1 MKKPII
7 LLLLGCLILLAG
19 FLVLGMAQE
28 ESRRKIQI
36 TDPESDQPLLTAELP
51 LHLEEHLDAARIV
64 GSEVPEDVPSVVE
77 WRFDEPQPEWRPAKP
92 LVQLRTAAVEAVRVD
107 DALRLPLT
115 AERRGTSRLF
125 GIIYVDLPDW
135 NLENWSYVEI
145 RARTRDPMRVVGLIF
160 NYTEEVP
167 HRSYAPFYA
176 WGDRTPLVTDGT
188 VQTYRLSL
196 DWLRMRKWEGPWT
209 HLGIWFNSRPGEE
222 AVTLDIL
229 SVRVIPKEHIYADAP
244 VGVREEKRNEAQR
257 RTLYTHA
264 PGRIEY
270 HVRVPHA
277 GRLDVGL
284 GVLKEDF
291 PVTFRIVAFQTD
303 KEERTLFEETY
314 ANQGEWG
321 QRIID
326 LSSFAGKTVKVALE
340 ADAKQPGT
348 VAFWAAP
355 TISGIR
361 DEYKPKIYAGQQE
374 ESLDLDAVRRI
385 KEEAFER
392 SQVMDLV
399 GILSDVYGPRLRGS
413 FNFLKA
419 GEWAAQTLTEWG
431 LKNARLEPWVP
442 FDRGWTNERF
452 YAHVISP
459 VAYPLIGYPLA
470 WTPGTD
476 GWVTGEA
483 KIVRISNAEDL
494 ERYRGTLRGKF
505 VLTEPPPSKLRPMFE
520 MPRLDRYSD
529 EKLKQM
535 SEEGWLMLEHREGW
549 QNWNEADIG
558 RAVLPLRKFFIDEGV
573 AAWIGYGYGYGGKV
587 DVECCWPRA
596 PELPPLVFLVVQH
609 YGRIWRNLERGI
621 PVTLE
626 MNIQNSF
633 YEEDAN
639 SFNVL
644 AEIPGSDKADE
655 VVIFGAHLD
664 SWHSGTGAG
673 DNADGVAV
681 MMEASRILKTLELPM
696 RRTVR
701 IALWGG
707 HEDEEVMVMLGSH
720 SYIGKHLMEIA
731 EDGTWTTPK
740 PEHAKVSAY
749 YNLDYTSGRIRGVYL
764 WGNEK
769 VAPIFARWME
779 PFHYLGMTTL
789 SPRDI
794 GGSDHRRF
802 HQAGIPSFQFIQD
815 LITWWASHSNMDT
828 YEALIEEDL
837 QQSAAIIASFVY
849 HTANREELLPRIQSS
864 K

>member
-1 MKKPII
+1 MFKSKDVMF
-7 LLLLGCLILLAG
+7 LILVISL
-19 FLVLGMAQE
+19 MAFGC
-28 ESRRKIQI
+28 SSN
-36 TDPESDQPLLTAELP
+36 ESDHPLLTAELP
-51 LHLEEHLDAARIV
+51 LHLDEHLDAARVV
-64 GSEVPEDVPSVVE
+64 GSEVPEDVPAVVE
-77 WRFDEPQPEWRPAKP
+77 WRFDEPQPDWRPVEPISSKQQAVKP
-92 LVQLRTAAVEAVRVD
+92 VRVD
-107 DALRLPLT
+107 DALRVPLT
-115 AERRGTSRLF
+115 ARNRGTAGPYLIGS
-125 GIIYVDLPDW
+125 ICVDLPDW
-135 NLENWSYVEI
+135 KLEDWGYVEI
-145 RARTRDPMRVVGLIF
+145 RARTRGSMDCSVGLYF
-160 NYTEEVP
+160 NYTEENSREGSTFP
-167 HRSYAPFYA
+167 YYT
-176 WGDRTPLVTDGT
+176 WGDRIPLVTDGT
-188 VQTYRLSL
+188 VQTYQLSL
-196 DWLRMRKWEGPWT
+196 DSPGMRRWDGPWT
-209 HLGIWFNSRPGEE
+209 HLGVFFKSSSQPDEE
-222 AVTLDIL
+222 AALDIL
-229 SVRVIPKEHIYADAP
+229 SVRIIPKEQIYADAP
-244 VGVREEKRNEAQR
+244 VGVREERRNETQR

-270 HVRVPHA
+270 RVRVPFA

-284 GVLKEDF
+284 GVLTEDS

-303 KEERTLFEETY
+303 KEEETLFEETY

-326 LSSFAGKTVKVALE
+326 LSSFAGKTVTVVLE
-340 ADAKQPGT
+340 ANAKRPGT
-348 VAFWAAP
+348 VAFWALP

-374 ESLDLDAVRRI
+374 ESVDLDAVRRI
-385 KEEAFER
+385 KEEAFEH

-431 LKNARLEPWVP
+431 LKNVRLESWVP
-442 FDRGWTNERF
+442 FERGWTNERF

-483 KIVRISNAEDL
+483 KIVRISNDEDL

-505 VLTEPPPSKLRPMFE
+505 ILTEPPPSRLRPLFE
-520 MPRLDRYSD
+520 MPQPGRYSD
-529 EKLKQM
+529 EILKQ
-535 SEEGWLMLEHREGW
+535 EEGGIPREPVGW
-549 QNWNEADIG
+549 QDWDEVDVG
-558 RAVLPLRKFFIDEGV
+558 SAVLPLRKFFIDEGV
-573 AAWIGYGYGYGGKV
+573 AAWIGYGWGYGGKV
-587 DVECCWPRA
+587 DIGCCWPTI
-596 PELPPLVFLVVQH
+596 PEVPPLVFLVVQH

-626 MNIQNSF
+626 MNIQSSF
-633 YEEDAN
+633 YEEAAN

-644 AEIPGSDKADE
+644 AEIPGSDEADE

-664 SWHSGTGAG
+664 AWHGGTGAV

-681 MMEASRILKTLELPM
+681 MMEVIRILNSLELKM

-701 IALWGG
+701 IALWGA
-707 HEDEEVMVMLGSH
+707 EEGVTPVGSYA
-720 SYIGKHLMEIA
+720 YIGKHLMETA
-731 EDGTWTTPK
+731 EDSGWTTPK
-740 PEHAKVSAY
+740 PEQAKVSAY
-749 YNLDYTSGRIRGVYL
+749 YNLDISCGRIRGVYL
-764 WGNEK
+764 WGNEE

-779 PFHYLGMTTL
+779 SFHYLGMTTL
-789 SPRDI
+789 SPRGI
-794 GGSDHRRF
+794 GRSDHQGF
-802 HQAGIPSFQFIQD
+802 HEAGIPSFGFIQD
-815 LITWWASHSNMDT
+815 PIASWAFHSNMDT
-828 YEALIEEDL
+828 YEALVEEDL